1 MGADPSGGRPF
12 RVALSGDLA
21 SATQQSSWGD
31 IGLDALAAEGI
42 GHSFLPD
49 EPVLRPEDLDGLDA
63 VLFAAPRVDA
73 ASVSGPRPPCL
84 LARFGVG
91 LDAVDVEACTAAGV
105 GVTITPDGAR
115 RPVATAALTLVLAV
129 QHRLLVKH
137 RLVERGRWDDKLA
150 YMGRGLTGSTLG
162 TVGLGNVARELFAL
176 TRPFG
181 TRNLAADPWR
191 TPEQAA
197 ALGAELVELPEL
209 LRRSDVVVVTSALTP
224 ETHRLLDREMIA
236 LMPPH
241 AVLVNVARGPI
252 VDTEALT
259 AALVEGRLAG
269 AGLDVV
275 DPEPLPPD
283 HPLVGLDQVI
293 LSPHGLAW
301 TDELARGNGS
311 SAVRAILAVRDG
323 RRPDHVVNPEAFEHP
338 RYAGAFR

>member
-1 MGADPSGGRPF
+1 MAPEGAPVPTF
-12 RVALSGDLA
+12 RVALSHDLA

-31 IGLDALAAEGI
+31 IGLDLLTEEGI
-42 GHSFLPD
+42 GYTFLPD
-49 EPVLRPEDLDGLDA
+49 TPVLRAEDVDGVDA
-63 VLFAAPRVDA
+63 VLFAAPAVDA
-73 ASVSGPRPPCL
+73 ATVAGSRPPRL

-91 LDAVDVEACTAAGV
+91 LDSVDVAACTAAGV
-105 GVTITPDGAR
+105 GVTITPDGSR

-129 QHRLLVKH
+129 QHRLLLKH

-150 YMGRGLTGSTLG
+150 HMGRGLSGATVGTL
-162 TVGLGNVARELFAL
+162 GLGNVASELFSLMA
-176 TRPFG
+176 PFG
-181 TRNLAADPWR
+181 THNLAADPWR
-191 TPEQAA
+191 TPQQAA
-197 ALGAELVELPEL
+197 GLGVELVGLPEL

-224 ETHRLLDREMIA
+224 ETQGLLDREMIA

-259 AALVEGRLAG
+259 AALVEGRIAG

-275 DPEPLPPD
+275 DPEPLPSD
-283 HPLVGLDQVI
+283 HPLTGLDQVI

-301 TDELARGNGS
+301 TDELARGNGG

-323 RRPDHVVNPEAFEHP
+323 RRPDHLVNPAAFEH
-338 RYAGAFR
+338 RRHAAVGA